1 MPIVRINYASPNALP
16 ADVLRINGPVIMI
29 DVEPAG
35 VVQSFAQS
43 RGGITLNNVRNVIA
57 LIDTGASITSID
69 KNVLNQLG
77 YPPYGTVNLATAS
90 GQVTVPL
97 YLVRLIL
104 FSNVPDVRARIVLDN
119 VTVAAVDLSAQ
130 QYKALIGRDI
140 LRNILLIYDG
150 VAGQITITY

>member
-29 DVEPAG
+29 DVKPAG

-43 RGGITLNNVRNVIA
+43 RGITLNNVRNVIA

-77 YPPYGTVNLATAS
+77 YPPYGTVNSATAS

-130 QYKALIGRDI
+130 QYRALIGHDI